1 MLTHF
6 IRKSKKIGLSVK
18 VESVLESIL
27 LESIPFNKLVTFD
40 ELDENFLGNLL
51 KNKEKIPTEQVTKNL
66 LEGLIQKRFV
76 IELNRVK
83 LEKILDTL

>member
-1 MLTHF
+1 MLTHYV
-6 IRKSKKIGLSVK
+6 RRQKKIGLSTK
-18 VESVLESIL
+18 VESVIESIL

-40 ELDENFLGNLL
+40 EVDENFHRDLI
-51 KNKEKIPTEQVTKNL
+51 KNKERQPSEQVVKNL

-76 IELNRVK
+76 VELNRVK

>member
-1 MLTHF
+1 MLTHY
-6 IRKSKKIGLSVK
+6 IRRQKKIGLSTK

-27 LESIPFNKLVTFD
+27 LESIPYVKLVTYDDLEDRFYKD
-40 ELDENFLGNLL
+40 CVR
-51 KNKEKIPTEQVTKNL
+51 NKERIPGEQATKNL
-66 LEGLIQKRFV
+66 LDILIQKRFV